1 MRGWYAVDG
10 EFLAGELR
18 EMEEAA
24 DVVIL
29 VKGREEMFG
38 FRRGELE
45 RVERGR
51 LAEFGD
57 KRTVAVDELVE
68 RHWVAASG
76 DDTKWGF

>member
-1 MRGWYAVDG
+1 
-10 EFLAGELR
+10 
-18 EMEEAA
+18 
-24 DVVIL
+24 
-29 VKGREEMFG
+29 
-38 FRRGELE
+38 
-45 RVERGR
+45 VERGR